1 MQNCSNLDPARWTT
15 TPDHNFH
22 QHLESNREAGQVPD
36 CKLWRQRQELYNC
49 ENAAKERIEEFEES
63 LLVEKIQFGGK
74 GGVKKGDQEDVL
86 GSNSINPR
94 MTQDN

>member
-1 MQNCSNLDPARWTT
+1 M
-15 TPDHNFH
+15 
-22 QHLESNREAGQVPD
+22 
-36 CKLWRQRQELYNC
+36 YNC

-86 GSNSINPR
+86 S
-94 MTQDN
+94 